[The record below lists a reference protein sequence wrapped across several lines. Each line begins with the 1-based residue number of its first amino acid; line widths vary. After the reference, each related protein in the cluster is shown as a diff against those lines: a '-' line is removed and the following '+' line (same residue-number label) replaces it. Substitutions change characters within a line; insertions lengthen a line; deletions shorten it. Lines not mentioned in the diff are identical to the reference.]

1 MGSCHHLTLVHRKIW
16 VGEGEGIE
24 PVPTHVLITLAKN
37 GGLVLGAYAEDGP
50 PETNGMVGFIV
61 GWLATP
67 PYPPEPGQTPHL
79 KHCSHIAGV
88 LPDFQGRGA
97 GVLLKLAQREEVLA
111 QRITNHVTWTYDPLY
126 RVNGALNIHR
136 LGAVCTTYLRDVY
149 GQMDDALNA
158 GAPTDRCMVDWYLD
172 SSRVQQAIGPERL
185 QPIWSAQTLQVL
197 PTRLTERGLPEPIS
211 QPLKLD
217 GSAIAMPLPDNLGV
231 IRSRENQLLITWR
244 YYSREVFESAFGGGY
259 ALVDCVQL
267 PQGGWY
273 YILAPAPSADH

>member
-158 GAPTDRCMVDWYLD
+158 GAPTDR
-172 SSRVQQAIGPERL
+172 
-185 QPIWSAQTLQVL
+185 
-197 PTRLTERGLPEPIS
+197 
-211 QPLKLD
+211 
-217 GSAIAMPLPDNLGV
+217 LGV
-231 IRSRENQLLITWR
+231 ARGVTCPGPIPSRNGPQRQTQDDPHPGADR
-244 YYSREVFESAFGGGY
+244 VAF
-259 ALVDCVQL
+259 A
-267 PQGGWY
+267 
-273 YILAPAPSADH
+273 APAAPLRRHGDVGGLRGAAEV